1 MTDATCAPTDS
12 LRARNK
18 LEKLRR
24 IKEAAQSLFIAKG
37 FDDTTMR
44 EIAVRAGVGLGTI
57 FLYAKDKRDLL
68 FLTINEPLQHLTQ
81 QAEGAVDPEAPLI
94 DNLLAIA
101 KLHYRFFGE
110 QPALA
115 RLALREMIFYD
126 SGAQAASFQKTRER
140 LIRLFGHTI
149 ELAIRHGVRTVIGT
163 TGFDPSDIEELDKI
177 CHEKGIGGIIAPNFS
192 IGAILK
198 MKFAAHAAK
207 YFPDLEIIEYHGEQK
222 LDAPSGTAIKT
233 ADLISEVRKEHRQG
247 NPAEHETIEDVVV
260 PTTS

>member
-1 MTDATCAPTDS
+1 MTDAAFAPTDG

-18 LEKLRR
+18 LDKLRR
-24 IKEAAQSLFIAKG
+24 IKDAAQRLFIAKG

-68 FLTINEPLQHLTQ
+68 FLTINEPLEHITQ
-81 QAEGAVDPEAPLI
+81 QAKGAVDPAAPLV

-149 ELAIRHGVRTVIGT
+149 ELAMRRGEIVPSEPPLFAGWTLFCIFQVELRRWLSNDVTNLRTG
-163 TGFDPSDIEELDKI
+163 LDQLERAFRMLI
-177 CHEKGIGGIIAPNFS
+177 AGLGRTQEKR
-192 IGAILK
+192 
-198 MKFAAHAAK
+198 
-207 YFPDLEIIEYHGEQK
+207 GEG
-222 LDAPSGTAIKT
+222 LATN
-233 ADLISEVRKEHRQG
+233 RKRRKK
-247 NPAEHETIEDVVV
+247 P
-260 PTTS
+260 

>member
-1 MTDATCAPTDS
+1 MTDAAFASTDG

-18 LEKLRR
+18 LDKLRR
-24 IKEAAQSLFIAKG
+24 IKDAAQRLFIAKG

-68 FLTINEPLQHLTQ
+68 FLTINEPLEHITQ
-81 QAEGAVDPEAPLI
+81 QAEGAVDPAAPLV

-126 SGAQAASFQKTRER
+126 SGTQAASFQKTRER

-149 ELAIRHGVRTVIGT
+149 ELAMGRGEIVPSEQPLFAGWTLFCIFQVELRRWLSSDVTNLRTG
-163 TGFDPSDIEELDKI
+163 LDQLERAFRMLI
-177 CHEKGIGGIIAPNFS
+177 VGLGLAP
-192 IGAILK
+192 
-198 MKFAAHAAK
+198 AK
-207 YFPDLEIIEYHGEQK
+207 RGEGLAK
-222 LDAPSGTAIKT
+222 N
-233 ADLISEVRKEHRQG
+233 RKRRKK
-247 NPAEHETIEDVVV
+247 P
-260 PTTS
+260 

>member
-1 MTDATCAPTDS
+1 MTDATLASTDG

-18 LEKLRR
+18 LDKLRR

-68 FLTINEPLQHLTQ
+68 FLTINEPLQHITQ
-81 QAEGAVDPEAPLI
+81 QADGAVDLQAPLI

-126 SGAQAASFQKTRER
+126 SGAQAASFQNTRER
-140 LIRLFGHTI
+140 LIRLFGRTI
-149 ELAIRHGVRTVIGT
+149 ERAIANA
-163 TGFDPSDIEELDKI
+163 E
-177 CHEKGIGGIIAPNFS
+177 IAPSEPPLFVGWTLFCVFQVELRRWLASDATNLRAGLRELERAFRLLTVGF
-192 IGAILK
+192 GAAVEQPLPTSTNGRRRRK
-198 MKFAAHAAK
+198 KVSRSNAADIAK
-207 YFPDLEIIEYHGEQK
+207 
-222 LDAPSGTAIKT
+222 
-233 ADLISEVRKEHRQG
+233 
-247 NPAEHETIEDVVV
+247 
-260 PTTS
+260 

>member
-1 MTDATCAPTDS
+1 MTDAAFAPTDG

-18 LEKLRR
+18 LDKLRR
-24 IKEAAQSLFIAKG
+24 IKDAAQRLFIAKG

-68 FLTINEPLQHLTQ
+68 FLTINEPLEHITQ
-81 QAEGAVDPEAPLI
+81 QAEGAVDPAAPLV

-149 ELAIRHGVRTVIGT
+149 ELAMGRGEIVPSEPPLFAGWTLFCIFQVELRRWLSSDVTNLRTG
-163 TGFDPSDIEELDKI
+163 LDQL
-177 CHEKGIGGIIAPNFS
+177 ERAFRMLMVGLGLAP
-192 IGAILK
+192 GKRREGLATK
-198 MKFAAHAAK
+198 RKRRAK
-207 YFPDLEIIEYHGEQK
+207 P
-222 LDAPSGTAIKT
+222 
-233 ADLISEVRKEHRQG
+233 
-247 NPAEHETIEDVVV
+247 
-260 PTTS
+260 

>member
-1 MTDATCAPTDS
+1 MTDAAFAPTDG

-18 LEKLRR
+18 LDKLRR
-24 IKEAAQSLFIAKG
+24 IKDAAQRLFIAKG

-68 FLTINEPLQHLTQ
+68 FLTINEPLEHITL
-81 QAEGAVDPEAPLI
+81 QAEGAIDPSAPLV

-140 LIRLFGHTI
+140 LIRLFGQTI
-149 ELAIRHGVRTVIGT
+149 ELAVGRGEIVPNDQPQFAGWTLFCIFQVELRRWLSSDVTNLRTG
-163 TGFDPSDIEELDKI
+163 LDRL
-177 CHEKGIGGIIAPNFS
+177 ERAFRMLIAGLGRPQ
-192 IGAILK
+192 GK
-198 MKFAAHAAK
+198 R
-207 YFPDLEIIEYHGEQK
+207 GEGLATSRK
-222 LDAPSGTAIKT
+222 RRIK
-233 ADLISEVRKEHRQG
+233 A
-247 NPAEHETIEDVVV
+247 
-260 PTTS
+260 

>member
-1 MTDATCAPTDS
+1 MTDATFASTDG

-18 LEKLRR
+18 LDKLRR
-24 IKEAAQSLFIAKG
+24 IKDAAQRLFIAKG

-68 FLTINEPLQHLTQ
+68 FLTINEPLEHITQ
-81 QAEGAVDPEAPLI
+81 QAEGAVDPAAPLV

-149 ELAIRHGVRTVIGT
+149 ELR
-163 TGFDPSDIEELDKI
+163 D
-177 CHEKGIGGIIAPNFS
+177 GIVVKSCRVNRRCLRVGRYSAFFKSNCDVGCRAMLRISAP
-192 IGAILK
+192 
-198 MKFAAHAAK
+198 
-207 YFPDLEIIEYHGEQK
+207 
-222 LDAPSGTAIKT
+222 
-233 ADLISEVRKEHRQG
+233 V
-247 NPAEHETIEDVVV
+247 
-260 PTTS
+260 

>member
-1 MTDATCAPTDS
+1 MTDAAFAPTDG

-18 LEKLRR
+18 MDKLRR
-24 IKEAAQSLFIAKG
+24 IKDAAQRLFIAKG

-68 FLTINEPLQHLTQ
+68 FLTINEPLEHITQ
-81 QAEGAVDPEAPLI
+81 QAEGAVDPAAPLVN
-94 DNLLAIA
+94 NLLAIA

-140 LIRLFGHTI
+140 LIRLFGHVI
-149 ELAIRHGVRTVIGT
+149 ELAMGRG
-163 TGFDPSDIEELDKI
+163 E
-177 CHEKGIGGIIAPNFS
+177 IAPS
-192 IGAILK
+192 EPPL
-198 MKFAAHAAK
+198 FAGWTLFCIFQVELRRWLSSDVTNLRTGLDQLERAFRMLIVGLSLAPEKRGGDLAAN
-207 YFPDLEIIEYHGEQK
+207 
-222 LDAPSGTAIKT
+222 
-233 ADLISEVRKEHRQG
+233 RKRY
-247 NPAEHETIEDVVV
+247 VKR
-260 PTTS
+260 